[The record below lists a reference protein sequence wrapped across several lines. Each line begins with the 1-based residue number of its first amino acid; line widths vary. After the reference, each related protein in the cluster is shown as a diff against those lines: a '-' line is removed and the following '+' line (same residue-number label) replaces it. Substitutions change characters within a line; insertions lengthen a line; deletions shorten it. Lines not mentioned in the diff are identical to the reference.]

1 MRFTKKHY
9 LLNRPTFASLQITC
23 TKPIITTHHT
33 SSTSF
38 SVDSLSAFIS
48 ELYKKHICLPLQLFW
63 IDCHDVL
70 TLQNLAI
77 EIEKSADKVYTIDK
91 PRTSMDNTRNTE
103 LKDKRMFCEV
113 RKRRHIEYNL
123 WQQVAR
129 LVSIKT

>member
-1 MRFTKKHY
+1 MTLTP
-9 LLNRPTFASLQITC
+9 LL
-23 TKPIITTHHT
+23 
-33 SSTSF
+33 
-38 SVDSLSAFIS
+38 DSLSAFIS

-77 EIEKSADKVYTIDK
+77 EIEKSSDKVYTIDK